1 MEIAESL
8 RQLQHSE
15 HRMSP
20 ALSPD
25 LAKRTSLLRAK
36 HGADIMAFMTKFNP
50 SVQMFVGK
58 EPRICHL
65 GDFPTLGLLNM
76 TYGTESSKM
85 WLAAQLYNLSE
96 FCGCKNK
103 LEGAPLEECASIIAN
118 EYNHLKV
125 TELML
130 FFYRFKNGWYG
141 KFYGAVD
148 PLVITTSLHEFVK
161 ERNVFFD
168 KYNSELQDK
177 RIEEGKKGCIS
188 YAEYLRQKA
197 EREKK

>member
-25 LAKRTSLLRAK
+25 LAKRTSLLKAK

-50 SVQMFVGK
+50 SVQMTVCK

-177 RIEEGKKGCIS
+177 RLEEGKKGCIS

-197 EREKK
+197 EREKQ

>member
-1 MEIAESL
+1 M
-8 RQLQHSE
+8 
-15 HRMSP
+15 
-20 ALSPD
+20 
-25 LAKRTSLLRAK
+25 KAK
-36 HGADIMAFMTKFNP
+36 HGADIEAFMTKFNP

-65 GDFPTLGLLNM
+65 GNFPTLWMLNK
-76 TYGTESSKM
+76 TYGTESAAT
-85 WLAAQLYNLSE
+85 WLLPQLHNLSE

-103 LEGAPLEECASIIAN
+103 LEDDQLEECASIISN

-177 RIEEGKKGCIS
+177 RIEESKKGCIS

>member
-1 MEIAESL
+1 
-8 RQLQHSE
+8 
-15 HRMSP
+15 
-20 ALSPD
+20 
-25 LAKRTSLLRAK
+25 
-36 HGADIMAFMTKFNP
+36 MAFMTKFNP
-50 SVQMFVGK
+50 SVQMTICK
-58 EPRICHL
+58 EPRRCHL
-65 GDFPTLGLLNM
+65 GDFPTLGMMNAA
-76 TYGTESSKM
+76 YGTESAAT
-85 WLAAQLYNLSE
+85 WLLPQLSNLSE

-103 LEGAPLEECASIIAN
+103 LEGTPLDECASIIAN

-148 PLVITTSLHEFVK
+148 PLVITTSIHEFIK

-188 YAEYLRQKA
+188 YEEYLRRKA

>member
-1 MEIAESL
+1 
-8 RQLQHSE
+8 
-15 HRMSP
+15 MSKGKEKSQS
-20 ALSPD
+20 LSPD
-25 LAKRTSLLRAK
+25 VSRGTSLLTAK
-36 HGADIMAFMTKFNP
+36 YGADIEAFMEKFNP

-65 GDFPTLGLLNM
+65 GNFPTLWMLKK
-76 TYGTESSKM
+76 TYGTESAAT
-85 WLAAQLYNLSE
+85 WLLPQLHNLSE

-103 LEGAPLEECASIIAN
+103 LEDDPLEECASIIAN

-188 YAEYLRQKA
+188 YEEYLRQKE
-197 EREKK
+197 EREKG